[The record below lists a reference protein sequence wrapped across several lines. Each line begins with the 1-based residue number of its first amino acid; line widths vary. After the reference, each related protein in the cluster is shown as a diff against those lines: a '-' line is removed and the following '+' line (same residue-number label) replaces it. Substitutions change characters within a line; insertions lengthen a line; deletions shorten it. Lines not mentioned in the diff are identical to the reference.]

1 MNLILNFHPEHE
13 YFPVSPNAHFHL
25 LLELNAPLAKDYKRN
40 TPLNLAFV
48 LDSSGSMAGSKIE
61 YVKQAVIFALKQ
73 LTADDAASL
82 TTFNSSVYTI
92 FPGSRVVNSRELIQE
107 VFKIGATGMTNLSG
121 GLLQGYQELDRFF
134 SDKAINRVIL
144 LTDGLANVGITN
156 HQELAEIAA
165 KNSAQNKTLTCLG
178 VGVDF
183 DENLLMTLTDAGRG
197 NYYYINTPDRIPAFF
212 EQELNGLSKI
222 AAQNIKL
229 TLNFPDLVFPV
240 RIYDLKAK
248 FHSKTS
254 LTIDLDELYAGQSQ
268 RLLLSIQVENVSV
281 PRELPLNIELQYF
294 DASTLETVT
303 KIFTFPLKF
312 STNPELLEKVN
323 QIVVEEK
330 AYREILEAREK
341 TIFYTDR
348 GDVESLKLLQQE
360 LQAKEKH
367 FASLNDEIKEE
378 YFKFMNMEIPS
389 FIQNRD
395 DPGLRKQSTYDIYNK
410 KRRKR

>member
-268 RLLLSIQVENVSV
+268 RLLLSIQVENVSI

-303 KIFTFPLKF
+303 KTFTFPLKF
-312 STNPELLEKVN
+312 STDPELLEKVN

-330 AYREILEAREK
+330 FYREILEAREK
-341 TIFYTDR
+341 TIFYADR

>member
-13 YFPVSPNAHFHL
+13 YFPVSPSAHFHL
-25 LLELNAPLAKDYKRN
+25 LLELNAPLAKDYKRS

-48 LDSSGSMAGSKIE
+48 LDSSGSMAGRKVE
-61 YVKQAVIFALKQ
+61 YVKEAVSFALKQ

-178 VGVDF
+178 VGADF

-303 KIFTFPLKF
+303 KIFTFSLKF